1 MPVPTLNFDARGRR
15 AMKTFQELSS
25 NIEAG
30 RVTSRALVDEC
41 LARIADAAGE
51 GPRTFLK
58 VYADEARA
66 TAEAVDRAR
75 LLGMAPTPYAGIP
88 VSIKDLYDVAG
99 DVTKGG
105 SKALNEAP
113 PAAADCPAVASL
125 RAAGLVILGRT
136 NMTEFAFSGLGVN
149 NHYGTPKNAWDR
161 ETGRIPGGSSS
172 GAAVSVTDGMAF
184 MGLGSDTGG
193 SVRIPAALC
202 GIAGFKP
209 TQKRVSRNGVLPLSA
224 SFDSVGPLAPSI
236 ACCAVVD
243 AILAGEPPAVPE
255 AIPVAGLRLA
265 VPQTQVLD
273 GMDEAVAQAFDGA
286 LVRLSEA
293 GARIIEIPFAELSEI
308 PEINAKGGLV
318 VAEAYGWHRPLLEK
332 AAELYD
338 PWIRTRIEKGAHQD
352 AADYID
358 LLNRRANFQARA
370 DQVTAPFDA
379 VIMPTVPLVA
389 PTFAEVE
396 DEKIFSRVNVLLLRN
411 TMIFNF
417 LDRCAAS
424 VPCHAPG
431 TAPVGLMVAGE
442 HGADRRLLAMALSIE
457 KVVGR

>member
-1 MPVPTLNFDARGRR
+1 
-15 AMKTFQELSS
+15 MKTFQELSS
-25 NIEAG
+25 DIETG

-41 LARIADAAGE
+41 LNRIADAAGE
-51 GPRTFLK
+51 GPRAFLK

-66 TAEAVDRAR
+66 AAEAVDRAR
-75 LLGMAPTPYAGIP
+75 SLGMAPTPYAGIP
-88 VSIKDLYDVAG
+88 VSIKDLDDVAG
-99 DVTKGG
+99 DVTTGG
-105 SKALNEAP
+105 SKALRQAP

-125 RAAGLVILGRT
+125 RAAGLVVVGRT

-209 TQKRVSRNGVLPLSA
+209 TQKRISRNGVLPLST
-224 SFDSVGPLAPSI
+224 SLDSVGPLAPSI

-286 LVRLSEA
+286 LARLSEA
-293 GARIIEIPFAELSEI
+293 GARIIEIPFSELAEI

-332 AAELYD
+332 AADLYD

-358 LLNRRANFQARA
+358 LLNRRADFQARA
-370 DQVTAPFDA
+370 DRVTAPFDA

-396 DEKIFSRVNVLLLRN
+396 DEKTFSRVNVLLLRN
-411 TMIFNF
+411 TLIFNF

-431 TAPVGLMVAGE
+431 SAPVGLMVAGE

-457 KVVGR
+457 EVVGR